1 MESTFEEL
9 KVKANDVTQ
18 SLSIEPCTT
27 YLVLVV
33 VECIVVLHLLPTQGI
48 QVQIASHIVA

>member
-1 MESTFEEL
+1 MESTFKEL
-9 KVKANDVTQ
+9 KVEANDVTQ

-27 YLVLVV
+27 YFVGVV

-48 QVQIASHIVA
+48 RVQIASHIFA